1 MNKFEKYHSPF
12 PCSLDSTLARL
23 MGIHPFPVS
32 SEAELVER
40 TGDESREKKKRLND
54 EERLLNE

>member
-1 MNKFEKYHSPF
+1 MNKFKKYHSPF
-12 PCSLDSTLARL
+12 PCSLDSTLARP

-40 TGDESREKKKRLND
+40 TGDESREKKDIMMRKD
-54 EERLLNE
+54 F

>member
-1 MNKFEKYHSPF
+1 
-12 PCSLDSTLARL
+12 

-40 TGDESREKKKRLND
+40 TGDESREKKKKT
-54 EERLLNE
+54 

>member
-1 MNKFEKYHSPF
+1 
-12 PCSLDSTLARL
+12 

-40 TGDESREKKKRLND
+40 TGDESREKRLND

>member
-1 MNKFEKYHSPF
+1 MKKFKKYHSPF
-12 PCSLDSTLARL
+12 PCSLDSTLAQL

-40 TGDESREKKKRLND
+40 TGDESREKRLND